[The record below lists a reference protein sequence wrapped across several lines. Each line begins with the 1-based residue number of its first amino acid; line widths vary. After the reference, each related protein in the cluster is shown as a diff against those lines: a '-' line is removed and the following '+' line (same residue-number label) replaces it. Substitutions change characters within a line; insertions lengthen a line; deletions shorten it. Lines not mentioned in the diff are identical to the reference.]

1 MKSWDEL
8 KAEAESS
15 ANADYNNLTGKI
27 VKITPATAG
36 EIYGDSAKDPDR
48 EVISVKVEIEQTGD
62 SFNETY
68 TLPLTALSWRNKAF
82 KLGLFRHKY
91 GKLPEVGQAVNV
103 ELGSTGFFCIA
114 V

>member
-8 KAEAESS
+8 KADAEAS
-15 ANADYNNLTGKI
+15 ANADYNNLTGTI
-27 VKITPATAG
+27 THITPSTAG
-36 EIYGDSAKDPDR
+36 EIYGDSAKDPER

-62 SFNETY
+62 SFCETY
-68 TLPLTALSWRNKAF
+68 TLPLTSLSWKNKAF

-91 GKLPEVGQAVNV
+91 GQLPEVGQVVKV

-114 V
+114 L